1 MIDRLAK
8 HDGAVYLLLAG
19 YFAVNLLVR
28 LAMPGTLEFD
38 EGQQLFFGQWIAIGY
53 DSQPPFYNWLQYG
66 IIQLLGS
73 SVLALAVLKNLMLF
87 LSYLLFGL
95 TAHAIIRDR
104 VLAVIATLALITFPH
119 ISYEAQRDLSHT
131 VALLF
136 AACMFF
142 FFFVR
147 ALQRPTVFHYAMTGV
162 SIGIG
167 ILSKYNFVLL
177 PLAAAIA
184 LLPDRQLRRR
194 LFDWRTLL
202 MVAVAAAIV
211 TPHALW
217 FLDHVRTATAE
228 TIQKLTDDAEW
239 KLPGPDR

>member
-1 MIDRLAK
+1 
-8 HDGAVYLLLAG
+8 
-19 YFAVNLLVR
+19 
-28 LAMPGTLEFD
+28 
-38 EGQQLFFGQWIAIGY
+38 
-53 DSQPPFYNWLQYG
+53 
-66 IIQLLGS
+66 
-73 SVLALAVLKNLMLF
+73 MLF

-136 AACMFF
+136 AACMFV

-147 ALQRPTVFHYAMTGV
+147 ALQRPTVVNYAMAGV

-177 PLAAAIA
+177 AVSRRIA

-202 MVAVAAAIV
+202 MVAVGGCHRHPARSVVSRSCRHGDGRDHPEADRRQDGSWLAQIGEGLLSLALAVV
-211 TPHALW
+211 TFILPTLRHFRNRLRPD
-217 FLDHVRTATAE
+217 LTAFVAGAE
-228 TIQKLTDDAEW
+228 PVDLA
-239 KLPGPDR
+239 DRAPLR

>member
-1 MIDRLAK
+1 MR
-8 HDGAVYLLLAG
+8 
-19 YFAVNLLVR
+19 
-28 LAMPGTLEFD
+28 
-38 EGQQLFFGQWIAIGY
+38 
-53 DSQPPFYNWLQYG
+53 
-66 IIQLLGS
+66 
-73 SVLALAVLKNLMLF
+73 LAVLKNLMLF

-104 VLAVIATLALITFPH
+104 PRCHRDPRPDYLSAYQLQ
-119 ISYEAQRDLSHT
+119 AQRDLSHT

-147 ALQRPTVFHYAMTGV
+147 ALQRPTVVNYAMAGV

-217 FLDHVRTATAE
+217 FLDQSARRR
-228 TIQKLTDDAEW
+228 
-239 KLPGPDR
+239 PRPSRS